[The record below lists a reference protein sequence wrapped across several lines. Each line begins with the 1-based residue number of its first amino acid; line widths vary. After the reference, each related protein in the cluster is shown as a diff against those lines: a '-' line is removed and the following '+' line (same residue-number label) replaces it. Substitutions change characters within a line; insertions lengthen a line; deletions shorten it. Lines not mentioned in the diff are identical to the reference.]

1 MFLIANRWYVVLT
14 EDEVPLHGTLGVKR
28 LGHEVVFWRGQ
39 GGEVCAALDIC
50 PHRRAKLSL
59 GRVTD
64 GNLECPFHGFQFD
77 HSGDCTVIPAH
88 PDQPISGA
96 MSLCTL
102 SVRVEHGFVWI
113 WTGPD
118 PTPAEPVP
126 FFDFTGYSWAGSA
139 FSSKVDAHYS
149 RAIENQL
156 DFAHLSFVHRTTI
169 GRFITEDIALACEV
183 GGDQIKAH
191 LGDGTSQIQ
200 FIGPNIWRSNT
211 RGMWQFLAFVPVDE
225 ETTCYYV
232 RTYQR
237 MVRVP
242 GVDWMLGKVNVVLN
256 SLILREDTRVV
267 ETQPASETRLRMG
280 EVLVP
285 SDAAIISYRRWREKR
300 RFLFSPGRRLRVIP
314 STVDTYE
321 SMG

>member
-1 MFLIANRWYVVLT
+1 MYLISNRWYVVLT
-14 EDEVPLHGTLGVKR
+14 EDEVPINGTLGIKR
-28 LGHEVVFWRGQ
+28 LGHEVVFWRGRD
-39 GGEVCAALDIC
+39 GEVCAALDIC
-50 PHRRAKLSL
+50 PHRRAKLSM
-59 GRVTD
+59 GQVKD
-64 GNLECPFHGFQFD
+64 GNLECPFHGFQFN
-77 HSGDCTVIPAH
+77 HSGDCTSIPAH
-88 PDQPISGA
+88 PGQPISGA

-102 SVRVEHGFVWI
+102 SVRVEHGFVWL

-118 PTPAEPVP
+118 PAPDESVP
-126 FFDFTGYSWAGSA
+126 FFDFTGYTFAGSA
-139 FSSKVDAHYS
+139 FSSQVEAHYS

-156 DFAHLSFVHRTTI
+156 DFAHLSFVHRSTI
-169 GRFITEDIALACEV
+169 GRFITEDISLVCEV
-183 GGDQIKAH
+183 GGDQIRAH
-191 LGDGTSQIQ
+191 LGEDASLVQ

-211 RGMWQFLAFVPVDE
+211 RGLWQFLAFVPIDE
-225 ETTCYYV
+225 KTTRYYV

-237 MVRVP
+237 MVTTP
-242 GVDWMLGKVNVVLN
+242 GLDWMIGKINVMLN
-256 SLILREDTRVV
+256 GLVLREDTRVV

>member
-1 MFLIANRWYVVLT
+1 MYLISNRWYVVLT
-14 EDEVPLHGTLGVKR
+14 ENEVPLNGTLGIKR
-28 LGHEVVFWRGQ
+28 LGHEVVFWRG
-39 GGEVCAALDIC
+39 GSGEICAALDIC

-59 GRVTD
+59 GQVKD
-64 GNLECPFHGFQFD
+64 GHLECPFHGFQFD
-77 HSGDCTVIPAH
+77 HSGNCTAIPAH
-88 PDQPISGA
+88 PGQPISGA

-118 PTPAEPVP
+118 PAPDEPVP
-126 FFDFTGYSWAGSA
+126 FFDFTGYSCAGSA
-139 FSSKVDAHYS
+139 FSSQVDAHYS

-156 DFAHLSFVHRTTI
+156 DFAHLSFVHRSTI
-169 GRFITEDIALACEV
+169 GRFITEDISLVCEV
-183 GGDQIKAH
+183 GGDQIRAH
-191 LGDGTSQIQ
+191 LGEDASLVQ

-225 ETTCYYV
+225 KTTRYYV

-237 MVRVP
+237 MVTAP
-242 GVDWMLGKVNVVLN
+242 GLDWMIGKINVMLN
-256 SLILREDTRVV
+256 GLVLREDTRVV